1 MAKKAKWLEEGTQE
15 SLLMVIK
22 DTLSSDEI
30 DPKAQ
35 KKALNAT
42 TELIE
47 RLPQDEVTIIDNL
60 ENLVSLAGVIKE
72 QYSTES
78 EMVSEDVEDEEETDE
93 PEIEDE
99 KDLADYTKKE
109 LKAMAKEL
117 RIKVGKKDSADD
129 IIAKIQEAQA
139 EEDEVD
145 DEADDSEE
153 GAEVEDILAEL
164 DLKDL
169 KKLAKGLDIGV
180 KGKKQEALIDELAAH
195 DDIEEALIDAG
206 YVDIDEEDS
215 EEDEDEVDYESLSKK
230 ELKALMKER
239 GFKVDKKA
247 SKEDMIETLENN

>member
-22 DTLSSDEI
+22 ETLSQDEI
-30 DPKAQ
+30 DAKAQ

-60 ENLVSLAGVIKE
+60 ENLVTLAGVIKD

-78 EMVSEDVEDEEETDE
+78 EMVSEDVEDEEETEDE

-117 RIKVGKKDSADD
+117 GIKVGKKDSAED

-139 EEDEVD
+139 EEDET
-145 DEADDSEE
+145 DEEEDSEE

-215 EEDEDEVDYESLSKK
+215 EDEEDEVDYESLSKK
-230 ELKALMKER
+230 ELKALLKER